1 MRQMGLTGVNPP
13 TPAMPATAYAAR
25 RIGRAATIDVLVFW
39 LTEDST
45 HSDAGRGTPMRRLV
59 LAACLAA
66 LITAGA
72 VSTSH
77 AALVAGIGDQ
87 NSSTFT
93 DPNFK
98 KLKVKRTRLIVPY
111 DAVLREPG
119 ASALKQ
125 WLTAVRAAKL
135 KPLVAFNPTG
145 GSRCPA
151 KPCSI
156 PSVRAYT
163 KAFKAF
169 RKKYP
174 FVKEFNFWNETNSAT
189 QPTGSTKAST
199 LKKTAKL
206 YVAAKK
212 VCGRKCRVS
221 GPDLLDQGVGDK
233 RRSVR
238 VRNQKRMAKWVGL
251 FLKYAGRKNY
261 PKLWGIHNYGDTN
274 YGRSTGTAFM
284 LNSIAKKGE
293 VWVTETGGIYSF
305 RTQGGSV
312 VFKAN
317 ASRQAKATTNAYKVA
332 KKFSKRIKRLYY
344 YQWRKNNAGDFFD
357 AGIVDFAGALRPA
370 YASLRKLPKS
380 VWK

>member
-1 MRQMGLTGVNPP
+1 
-13 TPAMPATAYAAR
+13 
-25 RIGRAATIDVLVFW
+25 
-39 LTEDST
+39 
-45 HSDAGRGTPMRRLV
+45 MRRPV
-59 LAACLAA
+59 LIACLAA
-66 LITAGA
+66 LLAAGA

-77 AALVAGIGDQ
+77 AALIAGIGDQ
-87 NSSTFT
+87 NSTTFS

-111 DAVLREPG
+111 DAVLHEPG
-119 ASALKQ
+119 KTQLAQ
-125 WLTAVRAAKL
+125 WMAAVKSAKL

-156 PSVRAYT
+156 PSVKAYT

-199 LKKTAKL
+199 LRKTAAL
-206 YVAAKK
+206 YLAAKR

-238 VRNQKRMAKWVGL
+238 VRNQKRMKKWVSL
-251 FLKYAGRKNY
+251 FLRYAGSRNY
-261 PKLWGIHNYGDTN
+261 PTLWGIHNYGDTN

-305 RTQGGSV
+305 KLQSGRVT
-312 VFKAN
+312 FKPN
-317 ASRQAKATTNAYKVA
+317 ASRQAKATTNAYKIA
-332 KKFSKRIKRLYY
+332 KKFNRRIKRLYY
-344 YQWRKNNAGDFFD
+344 YQWRKNNESDFFD
-357 AGIVDFAGALRPA
+357 AGIITFKGQLRPA
-370 YASLRKLPKS
+370 YNSLKKLPKS
-380 VWK
+380 VWR

>member
-1 MRQMGLTGVNPP
+1 
-13 TPAMPATAYAAR
+13 
-25 RIGRAATIDVLVFW
+25 
-39 LTEDST
+39 
-45 HSDAGRGTPMRRLV
+45 MRRLV
-59 LAACLAA
+59 LVACLAA

-125 WLTAVRAAKL
+125 WLTAVKAAKL

-156 PSVRAYT
+156 PSVKAYT

-189 QPTGSTKAST
+189 QPTGSTKART
-199 LKKTAKL
+199 LKKTAAL
-206 YVAAKK
+206 YLAAKRI
-212 VCGRKCRVS
+212 CGRKCRVS

-238 VRNQKRMAKWVGL
+238 VRNQKRMKKWVSL
-251 FLKYAGRKNY
+251 FLRYAGSRNY
-261 PKLWGIHNYGDTN
+261 PTLWGIHNYGDTN

-284 LNSIAKKGE
+284 LNSVAKKGE

-305 RTQGGSV
+305 KLQSGRVT
-312 VFKAN
+312 FKPN
-317 ASRQAKATTNAYKVA
+317 ASRQAKATTNAYKIA
-332 KKFSKRIKRLYY
+332 KKFSRRIKRLYY

-357 AGIVDFAGALRPA
+357 AGIVAFNGQLRPA
-370 YASLRKLPKS
+370 YTSLRKLPKS
-380 VWK
+380 VWR